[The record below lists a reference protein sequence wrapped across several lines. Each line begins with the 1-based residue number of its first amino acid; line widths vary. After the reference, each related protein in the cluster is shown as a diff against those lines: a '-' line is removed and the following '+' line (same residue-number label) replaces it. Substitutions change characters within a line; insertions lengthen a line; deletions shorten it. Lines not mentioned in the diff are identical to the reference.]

1 MASKHLAAL
10 NQLYTQPDASAQAI
24 GLSYV
29 RDGQPGY
36 TRRKAG
42 KGWVYLDSDRKRVTD
57 PELKQRFDKL
67 VIPPAW
73 KQVWI
78 CPAANGHLQATGI
91 DDAGRKQYQ
100 YHPDWQTFRNRLK
113 FYHLI
118 PFTNCLP
125 RLRRQAL
132 QSIRACPPAS
142 ADNVLAA
149 MVLLLDKGALRIGNE
164 VYYELN
170 ESVGLTTLLPE
181 HVEIE
186 GSSIRLSY
194 TGKHG
199 QAQNIGLNHRE
210 LAAVLTTLRAQGGP
224 RLFCYRSGDDSFCNV
239 SADTVNQYLQA
250 YSPCPISAK
259 DFRTWKGTLMAYE
272 QMLWAARQEEPPPL
286 KQIIEAVAQALGNTP
301 AVAQSSY
308 IHPDLLTIW
317 KEGTFANYQRKVA
330 NYKAGSYFSKTE
342 HQLQK
347 MLELLFRHY
356 MQPELEEVA

>member
-1 MASKHLAAL
+1 MAIKHLDAL
-10 NQLYTQPDASAQAI
+10 NQLYTQPEASAQAI
-24 GLSYV
+24 GLSYC
-29 RDGQPGY
+29 RDDQPGY
-36 TRRKAG
+36 TRRRAG
-42 KGWVYLDSDRKRVTD
+42 KGWIYLDSDRKRVTD
-57 PELKQRFDKL
+57 PKLKERFEKL
-67 VIPPAW
+67 AIPPAW

-78 CPAANGHLQATGI
+78 CPCDNGHLQSTGI

-100 YHPDWQTFRNRLK
+100 YHADWQEFRNRLK

-132 QSIRACPPAS
+132 QSIRTCPPAS
-142 ADNVLAA
+142 SDNVIAA
-149 MVLLLDKGALRIGNE
+149 MVMLLDKGALRIGNE
-164 VYYELN
+164 IYYELN

-199 QAQNIGLNHRE
+199 QAQNISLNHRE
-210 LAAVLTTLRAQGGP
+210 LATVLKTLQAQGGP
-224 RLFCYRSGDDSFCNV
+224 RLFCYRNDDKSFCNV
-239 SADTVNQYLQA
+239 GADTVNQFLQA
-250 YSPCPISAK
+250 FSPCAISAK

-272 QMLWAARQEEPPPL
+272 QLLWAARQQEPPPL
-286 KQIIEAVAQALGNTP
+286 KQIVEAVAAALGNTP

-317 KEGTFANYQRKVA
+317 KEGTFSQYQKKVA
-330 NYKAGSYFSKTE
+330 HIKAGNYLSKTE
-342 HQLQK
+342 HQLQ
-347 MLELLFRHY
+347 ELLKILFRHF
-356 MQPELEEVA
+356 MQPELEQVA